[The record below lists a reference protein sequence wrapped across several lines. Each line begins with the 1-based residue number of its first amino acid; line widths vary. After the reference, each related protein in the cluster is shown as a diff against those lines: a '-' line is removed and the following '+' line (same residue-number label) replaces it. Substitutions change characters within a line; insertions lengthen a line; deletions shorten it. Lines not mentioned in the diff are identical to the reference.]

1 MFNGFKRLR
10 VFTDF
15 KIIKFEIISKIS
27 GYERQRHFK
36 FILFKIQI

>member
-1 MFNGFKRLR
+1 MFDGFKRLR

-15 KIIKFEIISKIS
+15 KIIKFGIISKIN
-27 GYERQRHFK
+27 GYEKQRHFK